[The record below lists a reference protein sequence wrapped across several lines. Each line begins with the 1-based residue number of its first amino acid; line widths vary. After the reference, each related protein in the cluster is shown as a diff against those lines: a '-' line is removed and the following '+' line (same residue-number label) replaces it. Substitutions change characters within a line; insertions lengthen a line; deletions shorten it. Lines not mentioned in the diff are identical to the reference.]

1 MYNLFYY
8 VGRTFINKEY
18 KSCVWYVNTEDVF
31 VGCVMKNICEEI
43 RRTSV
48 LLYKHVGPK
57 AAVYCLLLGDCA
69 VGGTRTE
76 KLLR

>member
-31 VGCVMKNICEEI
+31 VGCVMKDICEEI

-57 AAVYCLLLGDCA
+57 AAVSYLLSTA
-69 VGGTRTE
+69 Q
-76 KLLR
+76 